1 MSLVKGLLFVAVI
14 AGLAWFAM
22 QRVGPTHNPR
32 PPAPVQ
38 VNVSVPNPVPG
49 SNQDGGDNLYV
60 P

>member
-1 MSLVKGLLFVAVI
+1 MVKGLLLVGVLVA
-14 AGLAWFAM
+14 LAWFAM

-32 PPAPVQ
+32 PAGPVQ

-49 SNQDGGDNLYV
+49 NSQGGGDKLYV